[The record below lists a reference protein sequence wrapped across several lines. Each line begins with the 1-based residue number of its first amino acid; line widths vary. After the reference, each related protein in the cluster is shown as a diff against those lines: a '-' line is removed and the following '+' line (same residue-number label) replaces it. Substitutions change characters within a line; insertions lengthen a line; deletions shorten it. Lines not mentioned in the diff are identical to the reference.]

1 MWFFSGCRPV
11 AAEAN
16 GGRPIVSR
24 AALGNQGMAV
34 GFAPAILLA
43 ALLLGDLLLAGLLLG
58 ADPALAGPPFA
69 TDDPEPTDTG
79 HWEDYLFSQAVR
91 ADHMTSGTALGLEVN
106 YGAAPDLQ
114 TSITIPLNDAPDNND
129 RTQYG
134 PGPVILG
141 VKYRFIE
148 EDDDGWRPQ
157 VSFYPSINVPL
168 DIHEG
173 TTKTQEYFPI
183 WAQKSFGAWTTFG
196 GGGYWINPGTDD
208 RDYWFAGWAL
218 LRRVLPDLQLGAEI
232 FHQTPNRTGQQSQT
246 SYNGAFLFDLNDNW
260 HIAGSAGSGIV
271 HATTTNQFSYYFAL
285 EWTK

>member
-1 MWFFSGCRPV
+1 MWSFSGYRPV
-11 AAEAN
+11 VAEAN

-24 AALGNQGMAV
+24 AALGNQGMAA

-43 ALLLGDLLLAGLLLG
+43 ALLLADLLLGG
-58 ADPALAGPPFA
+58 DPALAGPPFA
-69 TDDPEPTDTG
+69 TDDPEPTDYG
-79 HWEDYLFSQAVR
+79 HWEDYLFAQAIR
-91 ADHMTSGTALGLEVN
+91 ADRMTSGTALGLEVN

-114 TSITIPLNDAPDNND
+114 ISGTIPLNYVPDNSD

-141 VKYRFIE
+141 AKYRFIE

-173 TTKTQEYFPI
+173 TTKTQEYLPI
-183 WAQKSFGAWTTFG
+183 WAQKSFGPWTTFG

-208 RDYWFAGWAL
+208 RDYWFVGWAL
-218 LRRVLPDLQLGAEI
+218 LRRVLPDLQLGAEV
-232 FHQTPNRTGQQSQT
+232 FHQTPNRIGQQSQT
-246 SYNGAFLFDLNDNW
+246 GYNGGFLVDLNDNW
-260 HIAGSAGSGIV
+260 HIVGSAGSGIV
-271 HATTTNQFSYYFAL
+271 HATTTNQFSWYFAL

>member
-1 MWFFSGCRPV
+1 MCWFSIWFPRP
-11 AAEAN
+11 AGAN
-16 GGRPIVSR
+16 GGCPIVR
-24 AALGNQGMAV
+24 PPQARNQGV
-34 GFAPAILLA
+34 TRPSAILLA
-43 ALLLGDLLLAGLLLG
+43 ALFLAGNLLYG
-58 ADPALAGPPFA
+58 ARPARAGPPFA

-79 HWEDYLFSQAVR
+79 HFEDYLFSDAIR

-114 TSITIPLNDAPDNND
+114 TSITIPFDYVPDNND
-129 RTQYG
+129 KTQFG
-134 PGPVILG
+134 PGPVVLG

-168 DIHEG
+168 DSHEG
-173 TTKTQEYFPI
+173 TTETQEYLPL
-183 WAQKSFGAWTTFG
+183 WAQKSFGPWTTFG

-208 RDYWFAGWAL
+208 RNYWFAGWAL

-232 FHQTPNRTGQQSQT
+232 FHQSSDHVGQLAQT
-246 SYNGAFLFDLNDNW
+246 SYNGAFLFDLDDNW
-260 HIAGSAGSGIV
+260 HIVGSAGSGIV